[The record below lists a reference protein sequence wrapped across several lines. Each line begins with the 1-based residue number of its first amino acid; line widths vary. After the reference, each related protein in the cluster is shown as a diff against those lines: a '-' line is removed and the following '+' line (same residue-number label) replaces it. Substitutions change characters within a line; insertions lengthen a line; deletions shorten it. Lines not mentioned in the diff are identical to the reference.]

1 MNMTRRGRGRGKK
14 QVSGGKGPVILA
26 AAPLSHSNL
35 DEPPSR
41 SGSPATAKKPRKDC
55 RITDRFHAVL
65 MNMRRSLSAASMVYL
80 HLLHTTGHLIPCNS
94 LYKGRTNVNVYEPSS
109 NACGTIV

>member
-1 MNMTRRGRGRGKK
+1 MTGRGKK
-14 QVSGGKGPVILA
+14 QVSKGKGPVILA

-55 RITDRFHAVL
+55 RITDRFHALLACWNQVH
-65 MNMRRSLSAASMVYL
+65 SLYDAASPHPPWCTY
-80 HLLHTTGHLIPCNS
+80 TTGAQHWSAYPL
-94 LYKGRTNVNVYEPSS
+94 
-109 NACGTIV
+109 

>member
-1 MNMTRRGRGRGKK
+1 MCGIKTLANVVIIDLCHCMNMTRRGRGRGKK

-26 AAPLSHSNL
+26 ADSLSHSNL

-55 RITDRFHAVL
+55 RITD
-65 MNMRRSLSAASMVYL
+65 
-80 HLLHTTGHLIPCNS
+80 
-94 LYKGRTNVNVYEPSS
+94 
-109 NACGTIV
+109 